1 MTTTGLPAPP
11 RLAARDAA
19 VTGGYALM
27 VVALVVVAIPTTGL
41 AVPQPL
47 WPPPVSLLLL
57 LGAALGT
64 LWRRRSPQI
73 TVAVTGAL
81 TCLELAGAGQ
91 LAAYILLFDAIWAP
105 IVHGRART
113 ARAAT
118 ALALGAGAGVLLA
131 AAAWAAQGTDTV
143 QAITIAIAILAA
155 VVATPLMWGWEVR
168 HHRQARTA
176 AEALVRAEQALANE
190 RAGRAVDTE
199 RRRIAQDLHDM
210 VAGHL
215 SAVVLHS
222 SLATTLPDPAAR
234 EASLGT
240 ASDAATAA
248 LRDLRATIAVLTGE
262 DDDGGPGGRAPVAET
277 TISWSD
283 LGARLRTADDPEPA
297 VEIDPRVEDPAI
309 VDPALRAALLRIASE
324 AVTNALR
331 HGGPPR
337 SLTVHVGEADGADA
351 AVLTCRNTVDPDATT
366 GRGHGRDAIADR
378 ARAVGGRAGSGPS
391 GPRAW
396 CVRARLPLAP
406 AVPRPEEIP

>member
-1 MTTTGLPAPP
+1 MTTTGPPAPP
-11 RLAARDAA
+11 RIAARDAA
-19 VTGGYALM
+19 VAGGYALM
-27 VVALVVVAIPTTGL
+27 VVALAVVAIPAAGL
-41 AVPQPL
+41 AVPRPL
-47 WPPPVSLLLL
+47 WTPPVSLVLL
-57 LGAALGT
+57 LGAVLGT
-64 LWRRRSPQI
+64 LWRRRAPQI
-73 TVAVTGAL
+73 TLAVTGVL
-81 TCLELAGAGQ
+81 SCIELAGAGQ
-91 LAAYILLFDAIWAP
+91 VAAYILLFDAIWAP
-105 IVHGRART
+105 IVHGRDRT

-118 ALALGAGAGVLLA
+118 ALALGAAAGVLLA
-131 AAAWAAQGTDTV
+131 ATAWTGEGLDPV
-143 QAITIAIAILAA
+143 QAITIAIAIIAT
-155 VVATPLMWGWEVR
+155 VIATPLMWGWEVR
-168 HHRQARTA
+168 HHRQAQA
-176 AEALVRAEQALANE
+176 GAEALVRAEQALAIE

-215 SAVVLHS
+215 GAVVLHS

-248 LRDLRATIAVLTGE
+248 LRDLRATIAVLTG
-262 DDDGGPGGRAPVAET
+262 DDDGGAGDPAPVAET
-277 TISWSD
+277 TLSWSD

-297 VEIDPRVEDPAI
+297 VSIDPRVEDPAI

-337 SLTVHVGEADGADA
+337 TLTVGVEEADGADV
-351 AVLTCRNTVDPDATT
+351 AVLTCRNTLGPGATT

-378 ARAVGGRAGSGPS
+378 ARAVGGQAGSGPS